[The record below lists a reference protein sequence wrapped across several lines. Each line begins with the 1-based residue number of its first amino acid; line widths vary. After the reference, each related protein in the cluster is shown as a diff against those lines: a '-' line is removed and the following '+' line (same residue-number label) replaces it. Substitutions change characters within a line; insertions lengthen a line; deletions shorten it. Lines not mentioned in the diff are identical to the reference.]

1 MLIYIKKENTMFIL
15 YPQDYFNKKN
25 PDESFLDET
34 EETKL
39 LFSIG
44 TMFSK
49 NYQEND
55 RVLYR
60 GWMLNSNEYDEL
72 EDFINKNNLSLI
84 TTKEQYYSAHHMN
97 NWYERVKDIT
107 PETLFFKDV
116 NELVSNLDKLD
127 WTEYFI
133 KDSVKS
139 LTTTRGS
146 IAKSK
151 EEVVEVIRE
160 IENKKG
166 IEGVISLRKVHNFK
180 KESEIRYF
188 SINGKVFSPTGILS
202 DLAIKVAKRFSHLS
216 FISID
221 IIKDEKDKEWLVEI
235 GDGQVS
241 DMKMWNPKDFANIL
255 NSLS

>member
-1 MLIYIKKENTMFIL
+1 MFIL
-15 YPQDYFNKKN
+15 YPQDYFNKKK
-25 PDESFLDET
+25 PDESFIDET
-34 EETKL
+34 QETEKV
-39 LFSIG
+39 FNIG
-44 TMFSK
+44 TVYSK
-49 NYQEND
+49 NYVEND
-55 RVLYR
+55 KVLYR
-60 GWMLNSNEYDEL
+60 GWMLSYDEYDEL

-97 NWYERVKDIT
+97 NWYDIVKDIT
-107 PETLFFKDV
+107 PETFFFKDL

-127 WTEYFI
+127 WNEYFI

-151 EEVVEVIRE
+151 EEVVEVVKE

-188 SINGKVFSPTGILS
+188 AINGEVFSPTGTLS
-202 DLAIKVAKRFSHLS
+202 NLAIEVAKRFSHLS

-221 IIKDEKDKEWLVEI
+221 IIKDEKNKEWLVEI

-241 DMKMWNPKDFANIL
+241 DMKMWNPKDFTNIL
-255 NSLS
+255 NTLS

>member
-1 MLIYIKKENTMFIL
+1 MFIL
-15 YPQDYFNKKN
+15 YPQDYFNKKKT
-25 PDESFLDET
+25 DESFLDET

-39 LFSIG
+39 IFSIG

-55 RVLYR
+55 KVLYR

-72 EDFINKNNLSLI
+72 EEFIKKNSLSLV
-84 TTKEQYYSAHHMN
+84 TCKEQYYAAHHMN
-97 NWYERVKDIT
+97 NWYDMVKDVT
-107 PETLFFKDV
+107 PETHFFKDL

-127 WTEYFI
+127 WKEYFI

-151 EEVVEVIRE
+151 EDVIEIIKE

-166 IEGVISLRKVHNFK
+166 IEGIISLRKVHNFK

-188 SINGKVFSPTGILS
+188 AINGKTYSPTGILS
-202 DLAIKVAKRFSHLS
+202 NLAIEMAERFSHLP

-221 IIKDEKDKEWLVEI
+221 IIKDEEDKEWLVEI

-241 DMKMWNPKDFANIL
+241 DMKMWDPKVFSKML
-255 NSLS
+255 NNLS